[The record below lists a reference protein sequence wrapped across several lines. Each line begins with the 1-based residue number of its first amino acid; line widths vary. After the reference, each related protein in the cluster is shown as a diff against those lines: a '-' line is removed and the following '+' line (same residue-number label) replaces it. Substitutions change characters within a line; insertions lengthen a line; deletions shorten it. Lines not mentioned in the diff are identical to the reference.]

1 MFKRRRYRFPNA
13 IEVEEYHS
21 AKYGAPGQKRL
32 PKKKPTPEQ
41 IEKQNQRNKEK
52 RCRRKLRAHFDIND
66 YFVTVTYER
75 GQRPASME
83 EAKRDLRTMIR
94 KLRKEY
100 RSRDQPFRW
109 IMNIECGTRGAWHA
123 HIVINRIPDLDVILR
138 KYWKK
143 GKIVHQLL
151 YDKGEFREL
160 AEYITKTPQTDT
172 RLKESSY
179 STSRN
184 LPIPAPK
191 ETIVKSRSFGR
202 VRIPENFYLDK
213 DTYTEG
219 INPVTGYPYRQYTLL
234 RRRE

>member
-75 GQRPASME
+75 GQRPANME

-100 RSRDQPFRW
+100 RSRDQPLRW

-202 VRIPENFYLDK
+202 VRIPKNFYLDK
-213 DTYTEG
+213 DTIHEG